1 MGATPRVGILTSLAA
16 VALTV
21 GLGSATVAPV
31 AMAQL
36 PQLPPGVTAADIVGA
51 PISVPA
57 GQTTTVDFGVPVSV
71 NYVSGGWTVVSSG
84 TSVSVTAP
92 AEGGSTAS
100 VPVSAAGQSATLT
113 LVAEGAAAPA
123 PGTPGAPGAGNSG
136 DGAGPEAPGEG
147 NEGTD
152 SGAPGT
158 GGGGEGA
165 GPAGG
170 AAAPTP
176 ERKAAAPAD
185 RATAESIHL
194 ESEITGNQIVAT
206 LGLRE
211 AMSLFNQFRN
221 IDQEGLKLRYLDVN
235 GQIIEGVQRDIDE
248 VARKLTLT
256 YPEGQTPDNPF
267 IMEVV
272 RDDTTAVAVVT
283 LTDPNFTVARPA
295 SPEAQA
301 AADADRAAAE
311 EKQDQPD
318 IVMAG
323 AIVLGV
329 LVLVAVVAVVAVLMR
344 KRRR

>member
-1 MGATPRVGILTSLAA
+1 MGATPRVGTLTSLAA

-31 AMAQL
+31 VMAQL

-113 LVAEGAAAPA
+113 LVAEGSAAPA
-123 PGTPGAPGAGNSG
+123 PAAPGAPGAADSG
-136 DGAGPEAPGEG
+136 DGSGPEAPGGG
-147 NEGTD
+147 NEP
-152 SGAPGT
+152 GAGD
-158 GGGGEGA
+158 GGEAA
-165 GPAGG
+165 GRAGG

-176 ERKAAAPAD
+176 ERKAATPAD
-185 RATAESIHL
+185 RTAAENIHL
-194 ESEITGNQIVAT
+194 DSEISGNQIVAT

-323 AIVLGV
+323 ALVLGV
-329 LVLVAVVAVVAVLMR
+329 LVLVAIVAVVAVLMR